1 MQWQTDWGLRGRMA
15 LTMFLLFALYIVFIG
30 LLSLYFT
37 NLAAIVLVMGLF
49 MGAQFFFSDKL
60 ALYSMGAKEVS
71 PEEYPDL
78 HRKVERLAQQ
88 ADLPKP
94 KIAVADSRTPNAFAT
109 GRSQSNAAVAVTTGI
124 MRMLDDDE
132 LEGVIAHELAHIKNR
147 DVMVMTIASFLST
160 IAFLIV
166 RWGWLF
172 TGGRDRG
179 GQQQAPI
186 FVAILASLVVWL
198 VSFILIRTLSR
209 YREFA
214 ADRGGASIT
223 GRPSALATA
232 LMKIDSGMER
242 VPEDDLRG
250 QSEMNAFFIIPI
262 RAGWIGRLFSTHP
275 STEKRIDRLRDL
287 ERELESR

>member
-15 LTMFLLFALYIVFIG
+15 LTMFLLFGLYIVFIG
-30 LLSLYFT
+30 LLSLYFRSIAT
-37 NLAAIVLVMGLF
+37 VAIVMALF
-49 MGAQFFFSDKL
+49 MGAQLFFSDKL
-60 ALYSMGAKEVS
+60 ALYSMGAREVD
-71 PEEYPDL
+71 PQEYPDL
-78 HRKVERLAQQ
+78 HRKVERLSQQ

-94 KIAVADSRTPNAFAT
+94 KVAVADSRTPNAFAT
-109 GRSQSNAAVAVTTGI
+109 GRSQDHSAVCVTTGI
-124 MRMLDDDE
+124 MRMLDDEE
-132 LEGVIAHELAHIKNR
+132 LEGVLAHELAHIKNR

-172 TGGRDRG
+172 GGGRDRG
-179 GQQQAPI
+179 GQQAPVI
-186 FVAILASLVVWL
+186 VAILASLVVW
-198 VSFILIRTLSR
+198 VISFLLIRTLSR

-223 GRPSALATA
+223 GTPSALATA
-232 LMKIDSGMER
+232 LMKIDSGMEK

-262 RAGWIGRLFSTHP
+262 RVGWLGRIFSTHP
-275 STEKRIDRLRDL
+275 PTEKRIERLRDL